1 MTTIA
6 LTHKGIEYIMNPA
19 TNGCEG
25 CAFNLEYLD
34 CMAPKC
40 VVSELDC
47 PGHNIIWVKKK
58 PECCGQPATCEKPCF
73 HTSGRAT
80 EGRAGA
86 IAGVPDYNQDDV
98 AFKPEQVMFTPPADK
113 ASLLQA
119 TCNAEGVSLS
129 ELMAD
134 YAEQMMTT
142 HGSDSAPGLLAEAA
156 QTMLERGKQYD
167 QSDGERSF
175 EKAAKVFNAITGME
189 DYLSASDIA
198 LVLLAVKLVRDQS
211 REEPHRDS
219 LLDAVA
225 YASLYGEERM
235 KEGA

>member
-1 MTTIA
+1 MTKTI
-6 LTHKGIEYIMNPA
+6 TVKYNDIEYVTHEA
-19 TNGCEG
+19 TRGCDG
-25 CAFNLEYLD
+25 CVFAHGKECTAPIFTYEYD
-34 CMAPKC
+34 CAGDSGN
-40 VVSELDC
+40 V
-47 PGHNIIWVKKK
+47 IWLAKKT
-58 PECCGQPATCEKPCF
+58 ECCGQTATCEKSCF
-73 HTSGRAT
+73 HTSGRTT

-86 IAGVPDYNQDDV
+86 IAGVPDYNPDDV
-98 AFKPEQVMFTPPADK
+98 AFKPVQVMFTPPADK
-113 ASLLQA
+113 AIMLQA
-119 TCNAEGVSLS
+119 TCNAEGVDMS

-142 HGSDSAPGLLAEAA
+142 HGLDSAPGLLAEAA

-167 QSDGERSF
+167 QSGGERSF
-175 EKAAKVFNAITGME
+175 EKAAKVFNAIAGT

-225 YASLYGEERM
+225 YASLYGEERL